1 MSLINVM
8 YVKKGYVW
16 NPATC
21 NCENRKYLASIMEDS
36 AIICTEVIDVYTQSQ
51 TAKQT
56 LMERKQRA
64 ICKHSIFYLDF
75 S

>member
-1 MSLINVM
+1 
-8 YVKKGYVW
+8 
-16 NPATC
+16 
-21 NCENRKYLASIMEDS
+21 MEDS
-36 AIICTEVIDVYTQSQ
+36 AICTEVIDVHTQSQ

>member
-1 MSLINVM
+1 
-8 YVKKGYVW
+8 
-16 NPATC
+16 
-21 NCENRKYLASIMEDS
+21 MEDS
-36 AIICTEVIDVYTQSQ
+36 AIICIEVIDVHTQSQ